1 MCELKLSG
9 LVALLMMIGS
19 ASVEAAPAFPPGA
32 DARAAQVNAKL
43 PPQASAWIKQEAKR
57 EAASNTVSE
66 AAALQAV
73 RSAGPGLNLA
83 GMSVEDAVL
92 MMMMIISQDA
102 NDDMRQMLADMQRA
116 NAQKQAQRQAI
127 EKQKAAQA
135 AMKNQLRQEF
145 PAPPAHPRI
154 ARSAALDQ
162 FLASERV
169 SYDSLGDLGQE
180 QQLKMQMALD
190 RQSKANQI
198 MSNMLKKISDTAQGI
213 TQNLK

>member
-1 MCELKLSG
+1 MFKLKLSG
-9 LVALLMMIGS
+9 LVALLLMIAG
-19 ASVEAAPAFPPGA
+19 ACVEAAPAFPPGA

-43 PPQASAWIKQEAKR
+43 TPQARALIQQEAKR
-57 EAASNTVSE
+57 EAASNMVSE

-73 RSAGPGLNLA
+73 RSAGPLA

-92 MMMMIISQDA
+92 MMMMMISQDA

-116 NAQKQAQRQAI
+116 NAQKQAQRQAM

-135 AMKNQLRQEF
+135 AMKNQLRQEI

-169 SYDSLGDLGQE
+169 SYDALGDLGQE